1 MKKIE
6 NIIKD
11 ILSTIL
17 KLPVKKIN
25 SSFDYNTTK
34 KWDSLNQIKIIM
46 ALESSFQIK
55 IKPEEAIEMMSY
67 KKILQYI
74 RNSI

>member
-25 SSFDYNTTK
+25 TSFDYNTTK